1 MKKLNIPLIPV
12 ITGAL
17 ALIAVIVVVILVSG
31 AGGDA
36 GLYISDASGSVSITG
51 SGSESAAAG
60 AGEALKN
67 GDIITVG
74 EDSSCKIVYKSKKN
88 AQDNYIVA
96 APNTQLVI
104 NSDFNGKSDGEIY
117 LNRGSLICNLAGDS
131 KADILIR
138 TADTMFYPAE
148 TVSKAAY
155 TTDGFSSYTDLYT
168 FTGSS
173 KIQLYDAQGNAVN
186 GMELLIDKH
195 SGRVTTNEL
204 GPEFAYLNIE
214 FPLDELTA
222 FDLKQLITIAS
233 LLEDFPYTVEE
244 LKAAYD
250 RKNTEPTDVTET
262 SETAVTSEDIQ
273 NPEPIV
279 TESTTSPIDIEPPST
294 APKPVTT
301 TTAAATT
308 KAPQT
313 TTQAPQT
320 TTQAHQTTEKD
331 TGLEDDDTIGGPTC
345 TVIVIVNGEE
355 SIQEVE
361 YGGNAEKPSVPE
373 IPGKKFI
380 GWDKSFENITTD
392 TVITAIFEDTN
403 SDARYHTVTLVIGDK
418 QTTLQVEDG
427 QPAPIPSTVNI
438 ENYDFLGWDKD
449 FSCVKSDMTV
459 TAILSPK
466 QTVFTVTFMISGQP
480 FTQTVLRNGT
490 AIAPFTPDVD
500 INGNKFIGWDKP
512 LTNITSDTTITAIF
526 GQAEYTVTFMI
537 DGVAYPVK
545 VKSGEDAIPPF
556 TPLMDSQGRSF
567 IGWSGNYLAVSSDT
581 TITAIFG

>member
-12 ITGAL
+12 ITGVLAL
-17 ALIAVIVVVILVSG
+17 AAVIVVIVLFSG

-51 SGSESAAAG
+51 SDSASTAAG
-60 AGEALKN
+60 AGEALRQ

-74 EDSSCKIVYKSKKN
+74 ENSSCKITYKSKKN
-88 AQDNYIVA
+88 AQDNYIAA
-96 APNTQLVI
+96 APGTQLVI

-138 TADTMFYPAE
+138 TADTMFYPAD

-155 TTDGFSSYTDLYT
+155 TTDGFSSYTDVYT
-168 FTGSS
+168 FMGSS
-173 KIQLYDAQGNAVN
+173 RIQLYDAQGNAVN

-233 LLEDFPYTVEE
+233 LLDDFPYTVEE

-250 RKNTEPTDVTET
+250 KKNTEPADVTET
-262 SETAVTSEDIQ
+262 SGTTVTSEDIQ

-301 TTAAATT
+301 TAA
-308 KAPQT
+308 PD
-313 TTQAPQT
+313 TQAPQT
-320 TTQAHQTTEKD
+320 TTAAPQTTTAAPQTTED
-331 TGLEDDDTIGGPTC
+331 TGLEDDDTVNSSTC
-345 TVIVIVNGEE
+345 TVVIIVNGEE
-355 SIQEVE
+355 TIQEVE
-361 YGGNAEKPSVPE
+361 YGGTAEKPSVPE

-380 GWDKSFENITTD
+380 GWDKSFENITSD
-392 TVITAIFEDTN
+392 TVITAIFEDTASN
-403 SDARYHTVTLVIGDK
+403 KVYHTVTLVIADK

-427 QPAPIPSTVNI
+427 QAAPIPSTVNI
-438 ENYDFLGWDKD
+438 EGYDFLGWDKD
-449 FSCVKSDMTV
+449 FSRVTSDMTV
-459 TAILSPK
+459 TAVLSPK
-466 QTVFTVTFMISGQP
+466 QTTFTVTFMISGIP
-480 FTQTVLRNGT
+480 YTQTVIRNGT
-490 AIAPFTPDVD
+490 AIPPFTPDTD
-500 INGNKFIGWDKP
+500 INGNKFVGWDKS
-512 LTNITSDTTITAIF
+512 LTNITADTTITAVF
-526 GQAEYTVTFMI
+526 GQSEYTVTFMI

-545 VKSGEDAIPPF
+545 VKSGEDAVPPF

-567 IGWSGNYLAVSSDT
+567 IGWSGNYLAVSSDVV
-581 TITAIFG
+581 ITAVFG